1 MAVRERGLRNEYWI
15 ASPFLAHGLKVY
27 AGSNL
32 SISQRLLRLLAS
44 YWLQR
49 LLTTCGTALILFSIL
64 FTMFQAVSPHGG
76 LFIER
81 NSKYGPMEIALRIGQ
96 IGFFEL
102 EVTVSPV
109 ARPPA
114 VLWLPISSSRM
125 NSDSLIPFIGL
136 DRVSQGNYLR
146 VRASTNFVTL
156 ILLGYGMIWLPQRL
170 RLWVKQRSRP
180 GGFAILQNKG
190 GA

>member
-1 MAVRERGLRNEYWI
+1 MNIGSRPLFSLMG
-15 ASPFLAHGLKVY
+15 KV
-27 AGSNL
+27 L
-32 SISQRLLRLLAS
+32 CRFELIDFTKVVRLLAS

-49 LLTTCGTALILFSIL
+49 CCLTTCGTALILFSIL

-96 IGFFEL
+96 IGFFGL
-102 EVTVSPV
+102 EVTVSPG
-109 ARPPA
+109 ARAPA
-114 VLWLPISSSRM
+114 ILWLPISSSRM

-136 DRVSQGNYLR
+136 DIGSAKEITS
-146 VRASTNFVTL
+146 ASAHNEL
-156 ILLGYGMIWLPQRL
+156 LYAILLGYGIIWLSQRL